1 MDSKEISRALYD
13 LRVTMAMTR
22 DLEQLEKLKQREKEL
37 LTTYKQVILQ
47 DAYTTHHLS
56 NDDNV
61 VIQKKGK
68 LK

>member
-37 LTTYKQVILQ
+37 LTTYKQVIL
-47 DAYTTHHLS
+47 
-56 NDDNV
+56 
-61 VIQKKGK
+61 
-68 LK
+68 